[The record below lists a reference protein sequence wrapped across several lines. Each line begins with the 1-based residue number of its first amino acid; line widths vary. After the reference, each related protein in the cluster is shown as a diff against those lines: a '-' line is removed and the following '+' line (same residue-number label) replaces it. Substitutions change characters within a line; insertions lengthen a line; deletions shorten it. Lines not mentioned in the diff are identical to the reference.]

1 MLLAEWKYF
10 GSGSKDSQFRLIL
23 LECRWH
29 PSCALVEEQR
39 EGTLEKERQLKEITG
54 KAKSVGDAREK
65 MKRAGEGETCA
76 DHCRLLDRW

>member
-1 MLLAEWKYF
+1 M
-10 GSGSKDSQFRLIL
+10 
-23 LECRWH
+23 
-29 PSCALVEEQR
+29 EEQR

-65 MKRAGEGETCA
+65 MKRAREGETCA